1 MPSLI
6 GTDIAANY
14 RVHQISQSD
23 VGMEMVMEISATVNP
38 LTNAKLEEALFWLTT
53 PHGTG
58 DGTTQTDN
66 AYTVAAVGTAD
77 GSAIDWTT
85 WTTDS
90 VYVRVQGTTAFTD
103 ANMATN
109 TDCSAT
115 TVAIFKPAL

>member
-23 VGMEMVMEISATVNP
+23 VGMEMVMEIAPKTGN
-38 LTNAKLEEALFWLTT
+38 LTNDKLEGALFWLTT

-58 DGTTQTDN
+58 DGATQTDN

-85 WTTDS
+85 WTTGS